1 MFRVSLRIVVDASSP
16 VTLPTT
22 SRLAIRPVPQYRI
35 IDKNTMN
42 RRKVNWKLKK
52 KYKKVHILSF
62 LRMIP
67 TDKSNIISENLLF
80 FWTHSLKYCVN
91 ELVAFV
97 NQGRLI
103 NFYPLHPVYFFIQ
116 ALKRYCFK
124 KKSNIIFIVATE
136 LYKKK
141 FFAIDWRNL

>member
-42 RRKVNWKLKK
+42 RRKVNWKF
-52 KYKKVHILSF
+52 KYKKVNILGF

-67 TDKSNIISENLLF
+67 TDKSNIISENLF

-103 NFYPLHPVYFFIQ
+103 NFYPLHPVYWVFFYTS
-116 ALKRYCFK
+116 LKKVLFKK
-124 KKSNIIFIVATE
+124 KKSNIIFIVAIE

-141 FFAIDWRNL
+141 ILCYRLA

>member
-42 RRKVNWKLKK
+42 RRKVNWKF
-52 KYKKVHILSF
+52 KYKKVNILGF

-103 NFYPLHPVYFFIQ
+103 NFYPLHPVYWGFFYTS
-116 ALKRYCFK
+116 LKKVLFLK
-124 KKSNIIFIVATE
+124 KKKQYYIHRCNWVV
-136 LYKKK
+136 
-141 FFAIDWRNL
+141 